1 MYQAVEKLDALIQRL
16 EEIKP
21 LAEELARSLWRENIE
36 RMIKTGA
43 SHLKLHNHFSGNGD
57 ADHTTL
63 SSSHNN
69 LAFHAA
75 WLDQDLD
82 QWFEIGHAPAPYPAW
97 RISVILQRLKDR
109 DRELRFLAAWA
120 HHFPSGKG
128 ARYDRLIERLTNL
141 NAQPAQV
148 TV

>member
-16 EEIKP
+16 EETKP
-21 LAEELARSLWRENIE
+21 LAEELARYLWRENIN
-36 RMIKTGA
+36 RMIKTGT
-43 SHLKLHNHFSGNGD
+43 SQLKLHNHFSRNGD
-57 ADHTTL
+57 ADQTTL

-69 LAFHAA
+69 LAFQVA

-82 QWFEIGHAPAPYPAW
+82 QWLKIGHAPSLYPVW

-109 DRELRFLAAWA
+109 DRELRFLDAWA

-128 ARYDRLIERLTNL
+128 ARYDGLIKRLTNL

-148 TV
+148 NA